1 LSIPAFTISGVLPP
15 FLGATP
21 VNPAAMSPYPATLV
35 EIAGAMCSTDPRKE
49 IFRGLLAYRQALNG
63 LGLTIGFQWLSGSFL
78 EDIESLE
85 SRPPRDVDVVT
96 FCHRPPGAQLD
107 AEWDALQLANAPLF
121 DPPQIKAAY
130 RCDAYFVDLDIVPW
144 AVVWYTRYW
153 FGLFA
158 HRRGGLWKGLLEI
171 PLAVSNDD
179 NDAAAMVQP

>member
-1 LSIPAFTISGVLPP
+1 
-15 FLGATP
+15 
-21 VNPAAMSPYPATLV
+21 
-35 EIAGAMCSTDPRKE
+35 MCGTDPRRE

-63 LGLTIGFQWLSGSFL
+63 LGLTIGFQWLSGSFF
-78 EDIESLE
+78 EDIEGLE

-96 FCHRPPGAQLD
+96 FCHRPPGAQTD
-107 AEWDALQLANAPLF
+107 ADWDAFQVANAPLF
-121 DPPQIKAAY
+121 DPPQIKAAF

-144 AVVWYTRYW
+144 AVVLHTRYW